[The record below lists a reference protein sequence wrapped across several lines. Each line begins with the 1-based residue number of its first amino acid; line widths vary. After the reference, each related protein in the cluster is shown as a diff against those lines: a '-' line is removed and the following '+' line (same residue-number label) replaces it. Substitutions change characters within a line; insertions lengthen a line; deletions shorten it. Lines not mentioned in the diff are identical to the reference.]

1 MRPAGLRPVG
11 LFKGPGAVDTVPYR
25 DTIEKKYT
33 GIRHVPHH
41 PCTSGH
47 RNRADAPSNRAATC
61 WSDSKTVRE
70 GIKILNGLLPRGGRR
85 KIFGQGQFDSGI
97 ADLGSNKD
105 HLKGYGT

>member
-1 MRPAGLRPVG
+1 MSRIIHARLDIETERMLRQ
-11 LFKGPGAVDTVPYR
+11 
-25 DTIEKKYT
+25 IERRL
-33 GIRHVPHH
+33 G
-41 PCTSGH
+41 
-47 RNRADAPSNRAATC
+47 